1 MDPSEW
7 RTYLVTQRSRSAGRP
22 TASIVEA
29 ALSGG
34 VDVVQLREKGVD
46 ARTRY
51 RTGRRLRELTAGA
64 GADLIVN
71 DRVDLAAALDAD
83 GVHLGQS
90 DLPVEVAR
98 EQLGE
103 EAIVGCSAST
113 VSEAQDAV
121 AAGADYLGV
130 GAVYG
135 TRSKDVADAK
145 DGIGPER
152 VGEIARA
159 VDVPVVGIGGIDP
172 SNAAPV
178 VEAGASAV
186 AVISAITS
194 ADDPEAAAH
203 ELRETVVGAHESRT
217 DV

>member
-1 MDPSEW
+1 M
-7 RTYLVTQRSRSAGRP
+7 
-22 TASIVEA
+22 EA
-29 ALSGG
+29 ALDGG
-34 VDVVQLREKGVD
+34 VDVVQLREKDAD

-51 RTGRRLRELTAGA
+51 RLGRRLRELTAA
-64 GADLIVN
+64 AEADLIVN

-98 EQLGE
+98 ERLGDD
-103 EAIVGCSAST
+103 AVVGCSTST
-113 VSEAQDAV
+113 VEEAEAAV

-135 TRSKDVADAK
+135 TSSKDVADAK
-145 DGIGPER
+145 DGVGPER

-159 VDVPVVGIGGIDP
+159 VDVPVVGIGGIDA

-178 VEAGASAV
+178 VEAGASSV
-186 AVISAITS
+186 AVITAITG
-194 ADDPEAAAH
+194 ADDPAAAARD
-203 ELRETVVGAHESRT
+203 LREAVTAAHGGRG
-217 DV
+217 DD

>member
-1 MDPSEW
+1 MDPTEW
-7 RTYLVTQRSRSAGRP
+7 RTYLVTQRSRSGGRS
-22 TASIVEA
+22 TESVVEA

-34 VDVVQLREKGVD
+34 VDAVQLREKDVD

-51 RTGRRLRELTAGA
+51 RIGRRLRELTAA
-64 GADLIVN
+64 ADAALIVN

-98 EQLGE
+98 EQLGPD
-103 EAIVGCSAST
+103 AVVGCSTST
-113 VSEAQDAV
+113 VREAEAAV
-121 AAGADYLGV
+121 DAGADYLGV

-135 TRSKDVADAK
+135 TSSKDVAEGK

-159 VDVPVVGIGGIDP
+159 VDVPVVGIGGIDA
-172 SNAAPV
+172 STAAPV

-186 AVISAITS
+186 AVITAI
-194 ADDPEAAAH
+194 AGAEDPTAAAR
-203 ELRETVVGAHESRT
+203 ELRASVIEAGESRV
-217 DV
+217 DG